1 MRLINADELPWHEVN
16 IGGFVDTIVTPEDID
31 TMMIYKTRN
40 SFSRRSEETDREA
53 FYYE

>member
-31 TMMIYKTRN
+31 TMMIYKPETLLAEEVKKPIE
-40 SFSRRSEETDREA
+40 RRLL
-53 FYYE
+53 